1 MNLFAGTPEWLIA
14 ILCAL
19 VVAAGV
25 QDLFKL
31 RISNAFPIGVL
42 LAALAAILMRGWA
55 IELWQNFA
63 VFGLLLGLGTLLFA
77 GGHMG
82 GGDVKLF
89 AAVGLWTD
97 FEHALLLIPAVLLTG
112 GVLALLLLS
121 RRLIPAPAA
130 AIGRRPKSKKVPYG
144 VAIAIGTL
152 IVLGLQVES
161 RLQSKAQ
168 IEKLSAL
175 TTTATPR

>member
-1 MNLFAGTPEWLIA
+1 MNLFVGIPEWLIA

-19 VVAAGV
+19 VVAAGI
-25 QDLFKL
+25 QDFL
-31 RISNAFPIGVL
+31 RLKISNAFPVSVFV
-42 LAALAAILMRGWA
+42 AAVVAMILRGWS
-55 IELWQNFA
+55 IDVWENFA

-97 FEHALLLIPAVLLTG
+97 FERALVLIPAVLMTG

-121 RRLIPAPAA
+121 RRLIPLPSNGAGHP
-130 AIGRRPKSKKVPYG
+130 RKNKKVPYG

-152 IVLGLQVES
+152 IVVGVQVQSRLES
-161 RLQSKAQ
+161 RAQ
-168 IEKLSAL
+168 LAKLSAL
-175 TTTATPR
+175 TSAPVR